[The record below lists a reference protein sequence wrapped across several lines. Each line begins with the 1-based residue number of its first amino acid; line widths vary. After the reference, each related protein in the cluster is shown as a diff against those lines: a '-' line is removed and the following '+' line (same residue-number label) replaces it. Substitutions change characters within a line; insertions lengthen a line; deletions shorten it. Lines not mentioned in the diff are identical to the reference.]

1 MRWKIYYGDGST
13 YNNQDGYEARA
24 PARDVQ
30 VIVLEDKDH
39 GWITQ
44 AGTDYYI
51 WNHSR
56 WWGVDLFGM
65 YDYLIEDGWKRV
77 LFGRT
82 LAKDEYQAIF
92 KRASDDMQFERKT
105 AFANK
110 EHRP

>member
-1 MRWKIYYGDGST
+1 MKWKIYYGDGST
-13 YNNQDGYEARA
+13 YGGPVEDA
-24 PARDVQ
+24 PARNVQ
-30 VIVLEDKDH
+30 VIIVEDKDA

-51 WNHSR
+51 WNRGR

-105 AFANK
+105 AFANR
-110 EHRP
+110 ERRP